1 MRISYALA
9 ISSDVTI
16 SIYDIQGRLVRT
28 LNLGH
33 REVGHYFT
41 QEKAA
46 YWDGRNQ
53 LGEPV
58 GSGVYLYRL
67 QAGEFQA
74 TRKMVVVK

>member
-1 MRISYALA
+1 M
-9 ISSDVTI
+9 V
-16 SIYDIQGRLVRT
+16 
-28 LNLGH
+28 LGH

-46 YWDGRNQ
+46 HWDGKNQ

-58 GSGVYLYRL
+58 GNGVYLYRL
-67 QAGEFQA
+67 QVSEAIPPGGTGDFQA